1 MAIVKINLED
11 LIIFEGVSQK
21 ADPRSGL
28 QANKP
33 YKFVKID
40 RRLANN
46 STFVEQ
52 LKAAGVRVN
61 ANKAAVQAQFAIIE

>member
-11 LIIFEGVSQK
+11 LIIFEGK
-21 ADPRSGL
+21 AKATGK
-28 QANKP
+28 A

-40 RRLANN
+40 RRLSNN

-52 LKAAGVRVN
+52 LKAAGVRIN
-61 ANKAAVQAQFAIIE
+61 ANKPDVQAPTAIIEQ